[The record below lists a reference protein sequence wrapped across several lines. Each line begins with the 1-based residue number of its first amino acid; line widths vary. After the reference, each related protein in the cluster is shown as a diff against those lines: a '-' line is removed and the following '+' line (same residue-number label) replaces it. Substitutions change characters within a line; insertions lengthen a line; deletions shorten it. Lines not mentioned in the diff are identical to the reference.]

1 MTDLE
6 PIPPVTSNNTDYAF
20 SAVLILPAA
29 YREAGNAMA
38 AEMGWQPVDA
48 VPGTY
53 SVPLMTADVLTHWG
67 CRGDVT
73 QSFIDMVENP
83 TPETQPLIDELI
95 YDFRVTGDPYQH
107 FMDIIEA
114 NGLTKQVAVIDG

>member
-1 MTDLE
+1 MDIE
-6 PIPPVTSNNTDYAF
+6 PTTPPNSTNYDH

-29 YREAGNAMA
+29 YREAGNALS

-53 SVPLMTADVLTHWG
+53 SVPLMTGDVLTHWG
-67 CRGDVT
+67 CRADVT
-73 QSFIDMVENP
+73 QSFMDMIANP
-83 TPETQPLIDELI
+83 TPETQPLIDVLI

-107 FMDIIEA
+107 FMDIIGE
-114 NGLTKQVAVIDG
+114 NGLTVQVAEEAP

>member
-1 MTDLE
+1 MTAL
-6 PIPPVTSNNTDYAF
+6 T

-29 YREAGNAMA
+29 YRDAGNQLS

-48 VPGTY
+48 DPGTY
-53 SVPLMTADVLTHWG
+53 SIPLMTGDVLTHWG
-67 CRGDVT
+67 CRADVT
-73 QSFIDMVENP
+73 QSFIDMVQNP
-83 TPETQPLIDELI
+83 TPETQPLIDVLI

-114 NGLTKQVAVIDG
+114 NNLTKQVAVIDG

>member
-1 MTDLE
+1 MTDY
-6 PIPPVTSNNTDYAF
+6 T

-29 YREAGNAMA
+29 YRDAGNDLS

-53 SVPLMTADVLTHWG
+53 SVPLMTGGVLTHWG
-67 CRGDVT
+67 CRADVT
-73 QSFIDMVENP
+73 QGFIDMVENP
-83 TPETQPLIDELI
+83 TPEVQPLVDVLI

-107 FMDIIEA
+107 FMDIITD
-114 NGLTKQVAVIDG
+114 NGLTVQEDVIDG

>member
-1 MTDLE
+1 M
-6 PIPPVTSNNTDYAF
+6 VDYT

-29 YREAGNAMA
+29 YRDAGNDLS

-53 SVPLMTADVLTHWG
+53 SVPLMTGGVLTHWG
-67 CRGDVT
+67 CRADVT
-73 QSFIDMVENP
+73 QGFIDMVENP
-83 TPETQPLIDELI
+83 TPEVQPLVDVLI

-107 FMDIIEA
+107 FMDIITD
-114 NGLTKQVAVIDG
+114 NGLTVQEDVIDG